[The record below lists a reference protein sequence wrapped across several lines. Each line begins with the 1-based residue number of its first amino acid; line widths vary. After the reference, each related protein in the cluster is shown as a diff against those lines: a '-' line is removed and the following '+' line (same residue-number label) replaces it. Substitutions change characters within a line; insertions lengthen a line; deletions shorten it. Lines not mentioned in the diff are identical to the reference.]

1 MYSEPY
7 WISLILKSKPII
19 TLTFVWAYAE
29 NILIPVRIKLKV
41 RRAYFSSND
50 TKGTVIKVVSIVYL
64 SDSVTRFTVD
74 SIAVDPPEDEET
86 FPFAIVSSFEN
97 RK

>member
-1 MYSEPY
+1 M
-7 WISLILKSKPII
+7 SLHLKYFN
-19 TLTFVWAYAE
+19 TRTFKE
-29 NILIPVRIKLKV
+29 V
-41 RRAYFSSND
+41 RRAYFSSSND
-50 TKGTVIKVVSIVYL
+50 TKGTVIKVDGIFYL

>member
-1 MYSEPY
+1 M
-7 WISLILKSKPII
+7 SLHLKYFN
-19 TLTFVWAYAE
+19 TRTFKE
-29 NILIPVRIKLKV
+29 V
-41 RRAYFSSND
+41 RRAYFSSSND
-50 TKGTVIKVVSIVYL
+50 TKGTVIKVDSTFYL

-74 SIAVDPPEDEET
+74 LIAVDPPEDEET

>member
-1 MYSEPY
+1 M
-7 WISLILKSKPII
+7 
-19 TLTFVWAYAE
+19 
-29 NILIPVRIKLKV
+29 RIKLKV